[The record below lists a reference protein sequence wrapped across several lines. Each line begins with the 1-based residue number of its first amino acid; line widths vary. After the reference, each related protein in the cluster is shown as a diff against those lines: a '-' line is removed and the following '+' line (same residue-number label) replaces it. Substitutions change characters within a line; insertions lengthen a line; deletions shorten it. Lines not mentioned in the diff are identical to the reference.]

1 MKTKYEIVDELAS
14 NSEVEKMV
22 YKMLPASKNLFDQPR
37 DLIQDV
43 YVDLLDKDDLLIEDL
58 YNRDEL
64 GYYIL
69 KMVRNQLF
77 SVNSRYY
84 YKYIRFGVQ
93 SEDLSKAKDKVYE

>member
-1 MKTKYEIVDELAS
+1 MMTKLEIVDKLSRE
-14 NSEVEKMV
+14 NQVEKIV
-22 YKMLPASKNLFDQPR
+22 YKMLPASKNRFDQPG

-43 YVDLLDKDDLLIEDL
+43 YVDLLDKDDMLIEDL
-58 YNRDEL
+58 YNRNEL

-84 YKYIRFGVQ
+84 YKYIRFGVH